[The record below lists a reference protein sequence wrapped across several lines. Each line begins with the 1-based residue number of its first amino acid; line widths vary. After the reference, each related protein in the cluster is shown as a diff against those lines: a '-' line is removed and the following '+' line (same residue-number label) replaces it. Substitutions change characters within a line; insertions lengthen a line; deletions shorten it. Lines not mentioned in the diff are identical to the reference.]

1 MVVLLLPWE
10 MENPFL
16 DGKGFHCVIYA
27 CFDRLS
33 MNYLH
38 MLRQAQYERMVDP
51 VDSAHASTSSA
62 WITYT
67 CFDRLSMNG

>member
-27 CFDRLS
+27 CFDKLS
-33 MNYLH
+33 MDYLH
-38 MLRQAQYERMVDP
+38 MLRQAQHERMVDP
-51 VDSAHASTSSA
+51 VD
-62 WITYT
+62 
-67 CFDRLSMNG
+67 